1 MTYKIRYHSNFEKS
15 LLKITKQDKL
25 LQERVIKVLLLLVEN
40 PNYPSLKS
48 HKVQTPNFGECWSS
62 RVTGDIRLIWDFD
75 EDDNVIILVLDI
87 GGHSGSSKVYK

>member
-1 MTYKIRYHSNFEKS
+1 VYRINTKPSFDKTYKKLIKKDAALKSKVQKVFE
-15 LLKITKQDKL
+15 LLS
-25 LQERVIKVLLLLVEN
+25 EN